1 MAVRKGNEDEN
12 ASSLAQVVI
21 EYATATSLNTWTM
34 AGTNRGRDVAGSRG
48 DTVIE
53 EPSRACARLDQHF
66 LSERLELRLGN
77 SSLCCWSACFCADYS

>member
-34 AGTNRGRDVAGSRG
+34 GGTNRGQDVAG
-48 DTVIE
+48 
-53 EPSRACARLDQHF
+53 
-66 LSERLELRLGN
+66 
-77 SSLCCWSACFCADYS
+77 